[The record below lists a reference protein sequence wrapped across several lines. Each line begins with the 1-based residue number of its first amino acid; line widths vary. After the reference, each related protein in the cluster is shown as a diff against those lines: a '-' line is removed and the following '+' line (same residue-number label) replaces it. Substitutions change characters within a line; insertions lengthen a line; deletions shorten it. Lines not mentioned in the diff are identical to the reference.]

1 MSHLNRRTFIKNSAL
16 AAAVAGLSAQTYAQ
30 SAGANGDLRVAV
42 VGFRS
47 RGNEHIKE
55 LKKIKGV
62 RIVALCDVDSN
73 VVAKGLKE
81 NPGAKGYTD
90 MRKMLEDKDI
100 DAVSIASPNHLHA
113 IQGIWS
119 LQAGKHLYIEKP
131 LSHNIFEGQQLV
143 AASNHFS
150 KLVVQAGT
158 QSRSGAGIRAAIKDV
173 HAGKYGK
180 VKVSRAICYKRRKS
194 IGPAMKNAVSA
205 DIDYDLWN
213 GPADIQESI
222 RGNQTDKVQ
231 ETNSTGAVHYDWHW
245 FWNYGGGDLCNQAIH
260 EIDIARWFLNTHE
273 VAPEVV
279 SVGGRFGYVD
289 CAETPNTFISI
300 HNYAAAPLITEV
312 YGLTSDGKINGPM
325 NKFGPF
331 SEINKDHKEKKS
343 AKSPEIG
350 IIVECENAT
359 IVVPDYN
366 SAQVYDKDGKFVKTY
381 GKTVDS
387 VDLTG
392 GASGHHAN
400 WVEGIR
406 KGSSANIHAPVREC
420 HLSTALVHSAN
431 ISFRLGAKK
440 SAGEIKEAL
449 KASSGLSE
457 AFGRMAEHLGRNGVN
472 LDEAKATLGAPLTQ
486 DTKTELFTGANA
498 EAANR
503 DLVAK
508 RTGRKGFEIP
518 TTF

>member
-1 MSHLNRRTFIKNSAL
+1 MSQLNRRTFIKNTAI
-16 AAAVAGLSAQTYAQ
+16 ATAVAGLSARSFAQ
-30 SAGANGDLRVAV
+30 STGANGDLRVAV

-47 RGNEHIKE
+47 RGMEHIKE
-55 LKKIKGV
+55 LQKIKGV
-62 RIVALCDVDSN
+62 RIVALCDVDST
-73 VVAKGLKE
+73 VVAKGLKAI
-81 NPGAKGYTD
+81 PGAKGYAD
-90 MRKMLEDKDI
+90 IRKMLEDKDI
-100 DAVSIASPNHLHA
+100 DAVSIASPNHQHS

-119 LQAGKHLYIEKP
+119 LQAGKHLYVEKP

-158 QSRSGAGIRAAIKDV
+158 QSRSGVGIRAAIKDV

-180 VKVSRAICYKRRKS
+180 VKLARAICYKRRKS
-194 IGPAMKNAVSA
+194 IGPAKKNEIPST
-205 DIDYDLWN
+205 IDYDLWN

-222 RGNQTDKVQ
+222 RGNQSDKNA
-231 ETNSTGAVHYDWHW
+231 ETTSAGAVHYDWHW

-260 EIDIARWFLNTHE
+260 EIDIARWFLGTHE

-312 YGLTSDGKINGPM
+312 YGLTADGKMNGPM
-325 NKFGPF
+325 NKFGKF
-331 SEINKDHKEKKS
+331 KK
-343 AKSPEIG
+343 APDIG
-350 IIVECENAT
+350 IVVECENGT

-366 SAQVYDKDGKFVKTY
+366 SAQAYDTKGEQTKSY
-381 GKTVDS
+381 GKSVDQ

-400 WVEGIR
+400 WVAGIR
-406 KGSSANIHAPVREC
+406 KGSSEGINAPVREC

-440 SAGEIKEAL
+440 SSGEIAEAV
-449 KASSGLSE
+449 KANAGLAE
-457 AFGRMAEHLGRNGVN
+457 AYGRMKDHLGVNGVN
-472 LDEAKATLGAPLTQ
+472 LDETKAVLGVPLTQ

-508 RTGRKGFEIP
+508 REGRAGFKIP
-518 TTF
+518 TKF

>member
-1 MSHLNRRTFIKNSAL
+1 MSQLNRRTFIKNSAL
-16 AAAVAGLSAQTYAQ
+16 AAAVAGISAQTYAQ
-30 SAGANGDLRVAV
+30 STGANGDLRVAV

-47 RGNEHIKE
+47 RGLEHIKE

-62 RIVALCDVDSN
+62 RIVALCDVDAK
-73 VVAKGLKE
+73 VVAKGLKD

-100 DAVSIASPNHLHA
+100 DAVAIASPNHQHA

-119 LQAGKHLYIEKP
+119 LQAGKHLYVEKP

-158 QSRSGAGIRAAIKDV
+158 QSRSGVGIRGAIKDV

-180 VKVSRAICYKRRKS
+180 VKLARAICYKRRKS
-194 IGPAMKNAVSA
+194 IGPAQKNAIPSE
-205 DIDYDLWN
+205 IDYDLWH
-213 GPADIQESI
+213 GPADVQESI
-222 RGNQTDKVQ
+222 RGNESDKVQ
-231 ETNSTGAVHYDWHW
+231 HAANQGPVHYDWHW

-273 VAPEVV
+273 VSAETV

-300 HNYAAAPLITEV
+300 HNYADAPLITEV
-312 YGLTSDGKINGPM
+312 YGLTSDGQINGPM
-325 NKFGPF
+325 NKFGQF
-331 SEINKDHKEKKS
+331 SELNKGQKS
-343 AKSPEIG
+343 AKTPDIG

-366 SAQVYDKDGKFVKTY
+366 SAQVYDKEGKFLKTY
-381 GKTVDS
+381 GKTVDQ

-400 WVEGIR
+400 WVAGIR
-406 KGSSANIHAPVREC
+406 KGSSADINAPVREC

-440 SAGEIKEAL
+440 SAGEIKEAI
-449 KASSGLSE
+449 KASSGLAE

-472 LDEAKATLGAPLTQ
+472 LDESKATLGAPLTQ

-508 RTGRKGFEIP
+508 RVGRKGFEIP

>member
-1 MSHLNRRTFIKNSAL
+1 MSQLNRRTFIKNSAL

-47 RGNEHIKE
+47 RGLNHIE
-55 LKKIKGV
+55 DLKKIKGV
-62 RIVALCDVDSN
+62 RIVALCDVDSK
-73 VVAKGLKE
+73 VVAKGLKA

-90 MRKMLEDKDI
+90 IRKMLEDKDI
-100 DAVSIASPNHLHA
+100 DAVSIASPNHQHS

-194 IGPAMKNAVSA
+194 IGPAKKNEISS

-222 RGNQTDKVQ
+222 RGNQSDKVQ
-231 ETNSTGAVHYDWHW
+231 ETGSAGAVHYDWHW

-260 EIDIARWFLNTHE
+260 EIDIARWFLNTQE
-273 VAPEVV
+273 VSPEVV

-312 YGLTSDGKINGPM
+312 YGLSSDGKMNGPM
-325 NKFGPF
+325 NKFGKF
-331 SEINKDHKEKKS
+331 KK
-343 AKSPEIG
+343 APEIG
-350 IIVECENAT
+350 IVVECENGT

-366 SAQVYDKDGKFVKTY
+366 SAQAYDTNGEQTKSY
-381 GKTVDS
+381 GKSVDQ

-400 WVEGIR
+400 WVAAIR
-406 KGSSANIHAPVREC
+406 KGSSVDINSPVRDC

-440 SAGEIKEAL
+440 SAGEIKDAL

-472 LDEAKATLGAPLTQ
+472 LDESKAVLGAPLTQ

>member
-1 MSHLNRRTFIKNSAL
+1 MLGCHPKSSIMSQLNRRSFIKNTAI
-16 AAAVAGLSAQTYAQ
+16 ATAVAGLSARSFAQ
-30 SAGANGDLRVAV
+30 STGANGDLRVAV

-47 RGNEHIKE
+47 RGMEHIKE
-55 LKKIKGV
+55 LQKIKGV
-62 RIVALCDVDSN
+62 RIVALCDVDSK
-73 VVAKGLKE
+73 VVAKGLKAI
-81 NPGAKGYTD
+81 PGAKGYSD
-90 MRKMLEDKDI
+90 IRKMLEDKDI
-100 DAVSIASPNHLHA
+100 DAVSIASPNHQHS

-119 LQAGKHLYIEKP
+119 LQAGKHLYVEKP

-143 AASNHFS
+143 AASQHFS

-158 QSRSGAGIRAAIKDV
+158 QSRSGVGIRAAIKDV

-180 VKVSRAICYKRRKS
+180 VKLARAICYKRRKS
-194 IGPAMKNAVSA
+194 IGPAKKNEIPSE
-205 DIDYDLWN
+205 IDYDLWN
-213 GPADIQESI
+213 GPADIQESV
-222 RGNQTDKVQ
+222 RGNESDKVN
-231 ETNSTGAVHYDWHW
+231 EAANNGPVHYDWHW

-260 EIDIARWFLNTHE
+260 EIDIARWFLGTHE
-273 VAPEVV
+273 VAPEVI
-279 SVGGRFGYVD
+279 SIGGRFGYVD

-312 YGLTSDGKINGPM
+312 YGLTADGKMNGAM
-325 NKFGPF
+325 NKFGKF
-331 SEINKDHKEKKS
+331 KK
-343 AKSPEIG
+343 APDIG
-350 IIVECENAT
+350 IVVECENGT

-366 SAQVYDKDGKFVKTY
+366 SAQAYDTKGEQTKSY
-381 GKTVDS
+381 GKSVDQ

-400 WVEGIR
+400 WVAGIR
-406 KGSSANIHAPVREC
+406 KGSSEGINAPVREC

-440 SAGEIKEAL
+440 SPGEIAEAV
-449 KASSGLSE
+449 KANAGLAE
-457 AFGRMAEHLGRNGVN
+457 AYGRMKDHLGVNGVN
-472 LDEAKATLGAPLTQ
+472 LDESKAVLGVPLTQ

-508 RTGRKGFEIP
+508 REGRTGFKIP
-518 TTF
+518 TKF

>member
-16 AAAVAGLSAQTYAQ
+16 ATAVAGLSAQTYAQ

-100 DAVSIASPNHLHA
+100 DAVSIASPNHMHA

-194 IGPAMKNAVSA
+194 IGPAKKNAVSA

-231 ETNSTGAVHYDWHW
+231 ETGSQGSVHYDWHW

-273 VAPEVV
+273 VSPEVV

-325 NKFGPF
+325 NKFGAF

-381 GKTVDS
+381 GKTVDA

-400 WVEGIR
+400 WVAGIR
-406 KGSSANIHAPVREC
+406 KGSSEGIHAPVREC

>member
-1 MSHLNRRTFIKNSAL
+1 MSQLNRRTFIKNSAL

-55 LKKIKGV
+55 LKRIKGV

-150 KLVVQAGT
+150 KLIVQAGT

-194 IGPAMKNAVSA
+194 IGPAKKNAVSA

-222 RGNQTDKVQ
+222 RGNQTDKVN
-231 ETNSTGAVHYDWHW
+231 ETGSQGSVHYDWHW

-273 VAPEVV
+273 VSPEVV

-381 GKTVDS
+381 GKTVDA

-400 WVEGIR
+400 WVAGIR
-406 KGSSANIHAPVREC
+406 KGTNEGIHAPVREC

-440 SAGEIKEAL
+440 SAGEIKDAL
-449 KASSGLSE
+449 KASSGLAE

-472 LDEAKATLGAPLTQ
+472 LDESKAVLGAPLTQ

>member
-47 RGNEHIKE
+47 RGMNHIE
-55 LKKIKGV
+55 DLKKIKGV
-62 RIVALCDVDSN
+62 RIVALCDVDSK
-73 VVAKGLKE
+73 VVAKGLKA

-90 MRKMLEDKDI
+90 IRKMLEDKDI
-100 DAVSIASPNHLHA
+100 DAVSIASPNHQHS

-119 LQAGKHLYIEKP
+119 LQAGKHLFIEKP

-150 KLVVQAGT
+150 KLIVQAGT
-158 QSRSGAGIRAAIKDV
+158 QSRSGVGIRAAIKDV

-194 IGPAMKNAVSA
+194 IGPAMKNAISS

-222 RGNQTDKVQ
+222 RGNQSDKVQ
-231 ETNSTGAVHYDWHW
+231 ETGSAGAVHYDWHW

-260 EIDIARWFLNTHE
+260 EIDIARWFLNTQE
-273 VAPEVV
+273 VSPEVV

-312 YGLTSDGKINGPM
+312 YGLSSDGKMNGPM
-325 NKFGPF
+325 NKFGKF
-331 SEINKDHKEKKS
+331 KK
-343 AKSPEIG
+343 APEIG
-350 IIVECENAT
+350 IVVECENGT

-366 SAQVYDKDGKFVKTY
+366 SAQAYDTNGEQTKSY
-381 GKTVDS
+381 GKSVDQ

-400 WVEGIR
+400 WVAAIR
-406 KGSSANIHAPVREC
+406 KGSSVDINSPVRDC

-440 SAGEIKEAL
+440 SAGEIKDAL

-472 LDEAKATLGAPLTQ
+472 LDESKAVLGAPLTQ

>member
-1 MSHLNRRTFIKNSAL
+1 MSQLNRRTFIKNSAL

-47 RGNEHIKE
+47 RGQNHIDE

-62 RIVALCDVDSN
+62 RIVALCDVDSK
-73 VVAKGLKE
+73 VVAKGLKAF
-81 NPGAKGYTD
+81 PSAKGYTD
-90 MRKMLEDKDI
+90 IRKMLEDKDI
-100 DAVSIASPNHLHA
+100 DAVSIASPNHQHS

-119 LQAGKHLYIEKP
+119 LQAGKHLYVEKP

-143 AASNHFS
+143 AASHHFS
-150 KLVVQAGT
+150 KLIVQAGT

-180 VKVSRAICYKRRKS
+180 VKVARAICYKRRKS
-194 IGPAMKNAVSA
+194 IGPAKKNAIPSE
-205 DIDYDLWN
+205 IDYDLWN

-222 RGNQTDKVQ
+222 RGNESDKVN
-231 ETNSTGAVHYDWHW
+231 EAANFGPVHYDWHW

-260 EIDIARWFLNTHE
+260 EIDIARWFLGTHE

-279 SVGGRFGYVD
+279 SVGGRFGYTD
-289 CAETPNTFISI
+289 CAETPNTFVSI

-312 YGLTSDGKINGPM
+312 YGLTADGKMNGPS
-325 NKFGPF
+325 NKFGQF
-331 SEINKDHKEKKS
+331 KESNSGEKT

-359 IVVPDYN
+359 LVVPDYN
-366 SAQVYDKDGKFVKTY
+366 SCQVYDKDGKFVKTY
-381 GKTVDS
+381 GKTVEA

-431 ISFRLGAKK
+431 ISYRVGAKK
-440 SAGEIKEAL
+440 SAGEIKEAI

>member
-1 MSHLNRRTFIKNSAL
+1 MSQLNRRTFIKNSAL

-47 RGNEHIKE
+47 RGQEHIKE
-55 LKKIKGV
+55 LQKIKGV
-62 RIVALCDVDSN
+62 RIVALCDVDSK
-73 VVAKGLKE
+73 VVAKGLKDI
-81 NPGAKGYTD
+81 PGAKGYTD
-90 MRKMLEDKDI
+90 IRKMLEDKDI
-100 DAVSIASPNHLHA
+100 DAVSIASPNHHHS

-119 LQAGKHLYIEKP
+119 LQAGKHLYVEKP

-143 AASNHFS
+143 AAANHFS
-150 KLVVQAGT
+150 KQIVQAGT

-173 HAGKYGK
+173 HAGMYGK
-180 VKVSRAICYKRRKS
+180 VKLARAICYKRRKS
-194 IGPAMKNAVSA
+194 IGPAKKSEIPAN
-205 DIDYDLWN
+205 IDFDLWH

-222 RGNQTDKVQ
+222 RGHESDKVN
-231 ETNSTGAVHYDWHW
+231 EAANNGPVHYDWHW

-260 EIDIARWFLNTHE
+260 EIDIARWFLGTHE

-279 SVGGRFGYVD
+279 SVGGRFGYTD

-312 YGLTSDGKINGPM
+312 YGLSMDGKMDGPM
-325 NKFGPF
+325 NKFGKF
-331 SEINKDHKEKKS
+331 SEANKGEKS
-343 AKSPEIG
+343 AKSPDIG
-350 IIVECENAT
+350 IIVECESAT

-366 SAQVYDKDGKFVKTY
+366 SAQVYEGGKFVKSY
-381 GKTVDS
+381 GKTVEK

-400 WVEGIR
+400 WVACIR
-406 KGSSANIHAPVREC
+406 KGSAEGINAPVREC

-431 ISFRLGAKK
+431 ISFRVGSKK
-440 SAGEIKEAL
+440 SAGEVKEAI
-449 KASSGLSE
+449 KASSGLAE

-472 LDEAKATLGAPLTQ
+472 LDETKATLGAPLTV

-503 DLVAK
+503 DLIAK
-508 RTGRKGFEIP
+508 REGRAGFKVP
-518 TTF
+518 TSF

>member
-1 MSHLNRRTFIKNSAL
+1 
-16 AAAVAGLSAQTYAQ
+16 
-30 SAGANGDLRVAV
+30 
-42 VGFRS
+42 
-47 RGNEHIKE
+47 
-55 LKKIKGV
+55 
-62 RIVALCDVDSN
+62 
-73 VVAKGLKE
+73 
-81 NPGAKGYTD
+81 
-90 MRKMLEDKDI
+90 
-100 DAVSIASPNHLHA
+100 
-113 IQGIWS
+113 
-119 LQAGKHLYIEKP
+119 
-131 LSHNIFEGQQLV
+131 
-143 AASNHFS
+143 
-150 KLVVQAGT
+150 
-158 QSRSGAGIRAAIKDV
+158 
-173 HAGKYGK
+173 
-180 VKVSRAICYKRRKS
+180 
-194 IGPAMKNAVSA
+194 
-205 DIDYDLWN
+205 
-213 GPADIQESI
+213 
-222 RGNQTDKVQ
+222 
-231 ETNSTGAVHYDWHW
+231 
-245 FWNYGGGDLCNQAIH
+245 
-260 EIDIARWFLNTHE
+260 
-273 VAPEVV
+273 
-279 SVGGRFGYVD
+279 VGGRFGYVD

-312 YGLTSDGKINGPM
+312 YGLTSDGKIDGPM
-325 NKFGPF
+325 NKFGKF
-331 SEINKDHKEKKS
+331 KENNPTEKS
-343 AKSPEIG
+343 AKSPDIG

-381 GKTVDS
+381 GKTVDA

-400 WVEGIR
+400 WVAGIR
-406 KGSSANIHAPVREC
+406 KGSSEGIHAPVREC

>member
-1 MSHLNRRTFIKNSAL
+1 MSQLHRRTFIKNSAL
-16 AAAVAGLSAQTYAQ
+16 AAAVAGISAQTYAQ

-47 RGNEHIKE
+47 RGQEHIKE
-55 LKKIKGV
+55 LQKIKGV
-62 RIVALCDVDSN
+62 RIVALCDVDSK
-73 VVAKGLKE
+73 VVAKGLKAI
-81 NPGAKGYTD
+81 PGAKGYSD
-90 MRKMLEDKDI
+90 IRKMLEDKDI
-100 DAVSIASPNHLHA
+100 DAVSIASPNHQHS

-158 QSRSGAGIRAAIKDV
+158 QSRSGVGIRAAIKDV

-180 VKVSRAICYKRRKS
+180 VKVARAICYKRRKS
-194 IGPAMKNAVSA
+194 IGPAKKNAIPS

-222 RGNQTDKVQ
+222 RGNQTDKLN
-231 ETNSTGAVHYDWHW
+231 ETGNQGPVHYDWHW

-260 EIDIARWFLNTHE
+260 EIDIARWFLGTHE
-273 VAPEVV
+273 VATEVV

-312 YGLTSDGKINGPM
+312 YGLTSDGKMDGPM
-325 NKFGPF
+325 NKFGKF
-331 SEINKDHKEKKS
+331 SELNKGQKS
-343 AKSPEIG
+343 AKSPDIG

-366 SAQVYDKDGKFVKTY
+366 SAQVYDKDGKFLKSF
-381 GKTVDS
+381 GKTVDQ

-406 KGSSANIHAPVREC
+406 KGSAENIHAPVREC
-420 HLSTALVHSAN
+420 HLSTSLVHSAN
-431 ISFRLGAKK
+431 VSFRLGAKK
-440 SAGEIKEAL
+440 NAGEIKEAI
-449 KASSGLSE
+449 KASSGLAE

-472 LDEAKATLGAPLTQ
+472 LDENKAVLGLPLTL
-486 DTKTELFTGANA
+486 DAKTELFTGANA

-508 RTGRKGFEIP
+508 RAGRKGFEIP

>member
-1 MSHLNRRTFIKNSAL
+1 MLGYHPKSSLMSQLNRRSFIKNTAI
-16 AAAVAGLSAQTYAQ
+16 ATAVAGLSARSFAQ
-30 SAGANGDLRVAV
+30 STGANGDLRVAV

-47 RGNEHIKE
+47 RGMEHIKE
-55 LKKIKGV
+55 LQKIKGV
-62 RIVALCDVDSN
+62 RIVALCDVDST
-73 VVAKGLKE
+73 VLAKGLKAI
-81 NPGAKGYTD
+81 PGAKGYAD
-90 MRKMLEDKDI
+90 IRKMLEDKDI
-100 DAVSIASPNHLHA
+100 DAVSIASPNHQHS
-113 IQGIWS
+113 IQGIWT
-119 LQAGKHLYIEKP
+119 LQAGKHLFIEKP

-143 AASNHFS
+143 AASLHFN
-150 KLVVQAGT
+150 KLIVQAGT
-158 QSRSGAGIRAAIKDV
+158 QSRSGAGIIAAVKDV

-180 VKVSRAICYKRRKS
+180 VKVARAICYKRRKS
-194 IGPAMKNAVSA
+194 IGPAKKNEIPST
-205 DIDYDLWN
+205 IDYDLWN

-222 RGNQTDKVQ
+222 RGNQSDKNS
-231 ETNSTGAVHYDWHW
+231 ETTSTGSVHYDWHW

-273 VAPEVV
+273 VSAETV

-312 YGLTSDGKINGPM
+312 YGLTADGKMNGAM
-325 NKFGPF
+325 NKFGKF
-331 SEINKDHKEKKS
+331 KK
-343 AKSPEIG
+343 APDIG
-350 IIVECENAT
+350 IVVECENGT

-366 SAQVYDKDGKFVKTY
+366 SAQAYDTKGEQTKLY
-381 GKTVDS
+381 GKSVDQ

-400 WVEGIR
+400 WVACIR
-406 KGSSANIHAPVREC
+406 KGSAEGINAPVREC

-440 SAGEIKEAL
+440 SPGEIAEAV
-449 KASSGLSE
+449 KANAGLAE
-457 AFGRMAEHLGRNGVN
+457 AYGRMKDHLGVNGVN
-472 LDEAKATLGAPLTQ
+472 LDESKAVLGVPLTQ

-498 EAANR
+498 DAANR

-508 RTGRKGFEIP
+508 REGRAGFKIP
-518 TTF
+518 TKF

>member
-180 VKVSRAICYKRRKS
+180 VKLARAICYKRRKS
-194 IGPAMKNAVSA
+194 IGPAQKNAIPSE
-205 DIDYDLWN
+205 IDYDLWN

-222 RGNQTDKVQ
+222 RGNETDKVQ
-231 ETNSTGAVHYDWHW
+231 HAANNGPVHYDWHW

-273 VAPEVV
+273 VSAETV

-300 HNYAAAPLITEV
+300 HNYADAPLITEV
-312 YGLTSDGKINGPM
+312 YGLTSDGQINGPM
-325 NKFGPF
+325 NKFGQF
-331 SEINKDHKEKKS
+331 SELNKGQKS
-343 AKSPEIG
+343 AKTPDIG

-366 SAQVYDKDGKFVKTY
+366 SAQVYDKEGKFLKTY
-381 GKTVDS
+381 GKTVDQ

-400 WVEGIR
+400 WVAGIR
-406 KGSSANIHAPVREC
+406 KGSSADINAPVREC

-440 SAGEIKEAL
+440 SAGEIKEAI
-449 KASSGLSE
+449 KASSGLAE

-472 LDEAKATLGAPLTQ
+472 LDESKATLGAPLTQ

-508 RTGRKGFEIP
+508 REGRAGFKIP
-518 TTF
+518 TKF